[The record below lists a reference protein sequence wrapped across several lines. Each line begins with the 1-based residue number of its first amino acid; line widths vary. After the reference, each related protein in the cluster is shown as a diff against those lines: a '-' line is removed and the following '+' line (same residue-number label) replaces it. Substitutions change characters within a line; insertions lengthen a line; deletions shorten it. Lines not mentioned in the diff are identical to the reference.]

1 MACQCSLQYIN
12 DLIEIVVHK
21 LDTVI
26 DTMYL
31 GSYHLMF
38 TPYNFLS
45 SKVRFIHTSTVI
57 GSHSSSGKKLRVRL
71 AYILFVG

>member
-1 MACQCSLQYIN
+1 MAIQCSLKSM
-12 DLIEIVVHK
+12 DDMFKIVVHK
-21 LDTVI
+21 LDTII

-31 GSYHLMF
+31 GSYPLMF
-38 TPYNFLS
+38 TPCSFLS